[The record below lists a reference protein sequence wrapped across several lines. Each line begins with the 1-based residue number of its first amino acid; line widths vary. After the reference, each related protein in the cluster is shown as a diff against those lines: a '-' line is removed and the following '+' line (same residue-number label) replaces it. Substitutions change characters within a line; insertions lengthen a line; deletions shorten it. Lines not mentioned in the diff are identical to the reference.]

1 MASRLV
7 QSRKERRPSR
17 SIGRPIQFRSRSQ
30 SKSWRS
36 KHGRRLKYRLSNR
49 SAGNDHCQTSGLF
62 ITYAGCYFAAV
73 RQMILKIFR
82 WSYYRLFGS
91 TTATNWITIQAATF
105 QLLVVTKFLTLHFDV
120 VGRLRCNHMAHLST
134 GCRGQEGLMT
144 RNEFTTFQSEY
155 PGAGVLFVVI
165 QSPPIDSIAV
175 NVRQTRLHH
184 PDKRK
189 VNKVE
194 KIKLRHWCHPA
205 WKFPTQFYVSI
216 CTRNQAD
223 KTARQMLNQ

>member
-49 SAGNDHCQTSGLF
+49 AAGNDHCQTSSLF

-82 WSYYRLFGS
+82 WSYYRLLGS
-91 TTATNWITIQAATF
+91 TTATNWITIQAATS
-105 QLLVVTKFLTLHFDV
+105 QLLLLLLVTKFLTLHFDV

-144 RNEFTTFQSEY
+144 RNGTAGTEFTTFQSEY

-189 VNKVE
+189 KS
-194 KIKLRHWCHPA
+194 K
-205 WKFPTQFYVSI
+205 
-216 CTRNQAD
+216 
-223 KTARQMLNQ
+223 